1 MTDVLHV
8 HLTELAC
15 PALTVAEHETI
26 QTVAARMTMA
36 GSRAALVLDAAG
48 KLQGIVTDMDL
59 RARVLAVWFDPGLP
73 VSHIMTPE
81 PLVISA
87 GLMPAEALLLMA
99 RRNIRHVP
107 VTLPE
112 GNFGI
117 VSMFDLLRQYD
128 YHAAWLVG
136 DIHVAPDVEA
146 LARLSQHLPPAL
158 VRMVQNGTPAH
169 DIAHSLSLVGQEI
182 VHRLLTLAEN
192 RFGAPPVPYAFIVAG
207 SMGRYEQTIHTD
219 QDNAMI
225 LDDSF
230 VAELH
235 DSYFQQV
242 AQFVSDGLAACG
254 YVYCPGNIMAT
265 NPQWRQPLHV
275 WREYFR
281 HWIDTPEP
289 QALVNATIFFDLR
302 CTYGADSLWLRLRD
316 DLLRR
321 TRASSLF
328 QRLLTE
334 NAQTFS
340 PPLNFWGRFESE
352 RNAVGEKVIDLKKRG
367 VVPVIDMARVYA
379 LAHGLPPVNTVER
392 LQALAEAGALNRAD
406 VGELLE
412 ALEVISRL
420 RLQHQARQVQAG
432 VKPDNALPLASVS
445 SLERNHL
452 KGACEVVARLQQG
465 MFRAYR
471 SGG

>member
-1 MTDVLHV
+1 MLHAQ
-8 HLTELAC
+8 LTEFAC
-15 PALTVAEHETI
+15 PALTVAGSDTI
-26 QTVAARMTMA
+26 RTVAARMTQA
-36 GSRAALVLDAAG
+36 ASRAALVLDASG
-48 KLQGIVTDMDL
+48 KLQGVVTDMDL
-59 RARVLAVWFDPGLP
+59 RTRVLAAGLEPTTP
-73 VSHIMTPE
+73 VGDIMTSQ
-81 PLVISA
+81 PLVVDASETASA
-87 GLMPAEALLLMA
+87 ALLLMA
-99 RRNIRHVP
+99 RRNIRHILVR
-107 VTLPE
+107 LAD
-112 GNFGI
+112 GSFGI
-117 VSMFDLLRQYD
+117 VSAFDLLRQYD
-128 YHAAWLVG
+128 YNAAWLIG
-136 DIHVAPDVEA
+136 DIHVAADVA
-146 LARLSQHLPPAL
+146 TLARLSQHLPPAL

-192 RFGAPPVPYAFIVAG
+192 RFGAPPIPYAFIVAG

-242 AQFVSDGLAACG
+242 AHFVSDGLAACR
-254 YVYCPGNIMAT
+254 YVYCPGNIMAS

-281 HWIDTPEP
+281 QWIDTPEP

-302 CTYGADSLWLRLRD
+302 CTYGDDSLWLRLRD
-316 DLLRR
+316 DLLGRSR
-321 TRASSLF
+321 NSSLF
-328 QRLLTE
+328 QHLLAE
-334 NAQTFS
+334 NAQTFQ
-340 PPLNFWGRFESE
+340 PPLNFWGGFASE
-352 RNAVGEKVIDLKKRG
+352 RNAAGEKVIDLKKRG
-367 VVPVIDMARVYA
+367 VVPVIDLARVYA

-412 ALEVISRL
+412 ALDVISRL

-432 VKPDNALPLASVS
+432 VMPDNALPLASLS
-445 SLERNHL
+445 ALERNHL
-452 KGACEVVARLQQG
+452 KGACKVVARLQQG